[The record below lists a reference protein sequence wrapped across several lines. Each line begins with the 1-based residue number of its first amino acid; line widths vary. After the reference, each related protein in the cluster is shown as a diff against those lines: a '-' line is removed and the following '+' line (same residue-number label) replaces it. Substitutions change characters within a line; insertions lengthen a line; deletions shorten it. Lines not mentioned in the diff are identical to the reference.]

1 MIEIRRTQAFSD
13 WLHGLKDRRARAKIA
28 LRIDRLA
35 LGNPGDVAPVGEG
48 VSELRIHHGGGY
60 RLYFVARGRDLIV
73 LLGGGD
79 KSTQAKDIR
88 AAKRLAKDLEE

>member
-35 LGNPGDVAPVGEG
+35 LGNPGDVVSVGEG

-60 RLYFVARGRDLIV
+60 RLYFVTRGR
-73 LLGGGD
+73 
-79 KSTQAKDIR
+79 
-88 AAKRLAKDLEE
+88 